1 MLALTMRIGKR
12 FVIDWTPI
20 LLIGLLIVLLCW
32 LDRIDIKTLARNFK
46 QGKVDRKFI
55 SKCEKYLRK
64 LQRTAKG
71 RQVCDYFHLMLCSA
85 YIDTGDED
93 KFLEHLNAFGRQ
105 DPEMKRAL
113 QMLFLQYFS
122 GERYQRIVSDV
133 QAGEEEQQISIEEY
147 IRQRGSVFIAFEKKY
162 LALREKISNG
172 FVLQALVEF
181 ASIVKAEPDEQ

>member
-46 QGKVDRKFI
+46 QGKVDKKFI

-64 LQRTAKG
+64 FQRTAKG

-85 YIDTGDED
+85 YLETSNED

-113 QMLFLQYFS
+113 QMLLLQYFS
-122 GERYQRIVSDV
+122 GERYQKIVSDV
-133 QAGEEEQQISIEEY
+133 QAGEKEQQTFVEAY
-147 IRQRGSVFIAFEKKY
+147 IRQTVRMSDAFEKKH

-172 FVLQALVEF
+172 SVLQVLEEF
-181 ASIVKAEPDEQ
+181 ASIVKAEPEEQ

>member
-64 LQRTAKG
+64 FQRTAKG

-181 ASIVKAEPDEQ
+181 ASIVKAEPDE